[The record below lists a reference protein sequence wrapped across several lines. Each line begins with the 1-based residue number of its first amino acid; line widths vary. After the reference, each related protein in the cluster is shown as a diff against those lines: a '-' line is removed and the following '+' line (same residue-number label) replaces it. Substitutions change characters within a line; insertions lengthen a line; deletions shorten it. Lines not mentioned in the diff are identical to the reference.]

1 MLGTLRL
8 CAIVLAL
15 TGFPAWAHDYNAGS
29 LHIGHPW
36 ARATPKG
43 ATVGGAYLTVTNN
56 GSTPDK
62 LVAVTSPV
70 AKQVSVHEMKA
81 ENGIMKMRPVQGGL
95 EIDPGQTV
103 TLKPGGYHL
112 MLEDLSKPLKEGERV
127 PATLEF
133 AKAGKVNVELAI
145 EGMGAMH
152 EGQAGED
159 MSKMP
164 GMAHQR

>member
-1 MLGTLRL
+1 MFSTLRL
-8 CAIVLAL
+8 CAIALAL
-15 TGFPAWAHDYNAGS
+15 IASSALAHDYTTGS

-56 GSTPDK
+56 GATPDK
-62 LVAVTSPV
+62 LVGVTSPV

-81 ENGIMKMRPVQGGL
+81 ENGIMKMRPVEGGL
-95 EIDPGQTV
+95 EIEPGQTV

-112 MLEDLSKPLKEGERV
+112 MLEDLNKPLKEGERV

-133 AKAGKVNVELAI
+133 AKAGKVNVELAV
-145 EGMGAMH
+145 EGMGATH
-152 EGQAGED
+152 KGQAGED

-164 GMAHQR
+164 GMTHGR

>member
-1 MLGTLRL
+1 MLGMLRL
-8 CAIVLAL
+8 CVIVLAL
-15 TGFPAWAHDYNAGS
+15 TNFPAWAQDYTVGS

-36 ARATPKG
+36 ARATLKG
-43 ATVGGAYLTVTNN
+43 ATVGGAYLSVTNN

-62 LVAVTSPV
+62 LIEVTSPV

-95 EIDPGQTV
+95 EIEPGQTV

-112 MLEDLSKPLKEGERV
+112 MLEDLNKPLKEGERV

-133 AKAGKVNVELAI
+133 AKAGKVNVELAV
-145 EGMGAMH
+145 EGMGAMY
-152 EGQAGED
+152 EGQAGENI
-159 MSKMP
+159 SKMP
-164 GMAHQR
+164 GMRHRR

>member
-1 MLGTLRL
+1 MPGMLRL

-15 TGFPAWAHDYNAGS
+15 TASAALAHDYTAGS
-29 LHIGHPW
+29 LHVGHPW

-43 ATVGGAYLTVTNN
+43 ATVGGAYLAVTNN

-62 LVAVTSPV
+62 LIAVTSPV

-95 EIDPGQTV
+95 EIEPGQTV
-103 TLKPGGYHL
+103 TLKPSGYHL
-112 MLEDLSKPLKEGERV
+112 MLEGLNKPLKEGERV

-145 EGMGAMH
+145 EGMGATH
-152 EGQAGED
+152 EGQAGD

-164 GMAHQR
+164 GMTQRR

>member
-1 MLGTLRL
+1 MFSMLRL
-8 CAIVLAL
+8 CAVMLAL
-15 TGFPAWAHDYNAGS
+15 TATPALAHDYNAGP

-43 ATVGGAYLTVTNN
+43 TTVGGAYLTVTNN
-56 GSTPDK
+56 GTTPDK
-62 LVAVTSPV
+62 LVRATSPV

-95 EIDPGQTV
+95 KIEPGQTV
-103 TLKPGGYHL
+103 TLKPSGYHL
-112 MLEDLSKPLKEGERV
+112 MLEDLNKPLKEGERV

-133 AKAGKVNVELAI
+133 ANAGKVKVELAV
-145 EGMGAMH
+145 EGMGATH

-164 GMAHQR
+164 EMTHGR